1 MRNIRF
7 NRLLI
12 SGVVYRLHII
22 VIQTIFFWII
32 TSEWKWAIGTSLAW
46 NAINTVAYYNYH
58 YWFARLVKLGIDTD
72 ETNWCREYLGNR
84 CRENT
89 NGNGLL
95 IGRWQTLHKGHDWLI
110 EQVRAKGLNPVLAIR
125 DTLIGPDNPLSV
137 TERKA
142 NIQRRYNGID
152 VVIIPDI
159 KAVFYGRDVGY
170 DVVELSPPE
179 DIAMISGTKIR
190 NGDLANR

>member
-1 MRNIRF
+1 MRKIKV

-22 VIQTIFFWII
+22 VIQTIFFFII
-32 TSEWKWAIGTSLAW
+32 TGEWKWAIGTSLVW
-46 NAINTVAYYNYH
+46 NAINTAAYYNYH
-58 YWFARLVKLGIDTD
+58 YWFARLVKLGIDPDATKV
-72 ETNWCREYLGNR
+72 N
-84 CRENT
+84 RENA

-110 EQVRAKGLNPVLAIR
+110 EQVRARGLNPVLAIR
-125 DTLIGPDNPLSV
+125 DTTIGPGNPLTV
-137 TERKA
+137 EERWA
-142 NIQRRYNGID
+142 NIKERYNGIG

-179 DIAMISGTKIR
+179 EIATISGTKIR
-190 NGDLANR
+190 NGNMANR